1 MYTVGDLDKRMKSG
15 KAMMIHF
22 ENDRN
27 ATRILCV
34 QKFVDF
40 PLLQQLFDEP
50 QNEELSVSVSA
61 QSRLIFF
68 YLEDFLYKNFW
79 KWFHMTKKLHVTDY
93 IKERINDE
101 EFEFSPTMLHKVYDI
116 TGYICGH
123 RIYNLLHLNRLRPE
137 YVTTFQNYYKNSR
150 LADGHTALMQGLPAE
165 CILFREHSQGLYY
178 SKEANLDFIKLIQ
191 AIWMQS
197 LSTNVLILFNAY
209 EPVKLV
215 QNVILNSKK
224 VQLYFQNSC
233 VTLKDEFNSDLNLAL
248 DENPISYLYRFLI
261 HGFIRV
267 HAKDIYQ
274 LRLSNALLSKTGASG
289 IRTNLLSHSAS
300 AASTKKH
307 IANDGPIPNPSHSF
321 NCACKKEF
329 KRLFWYEKHIQSC
342 TTYRK
347 SMSDGSIVPEVL
359 DTETLILHSLINLE
373 VIHDD
378 SEYSNDEDDVDT
390 TNTERQLERDENEL
404 DANLLKHIFV
414 NEINDELGYMYIFN
428 LTYLGKIGNINI
440 QQLGIFHFLIFNMK
454 R

>member
-1 MYTVGDLDKRMKSG
+1 MICFSESSHNSFNMESIDFDADCFLQSGGIYEKTLEDLFYCEIFFLKRESLHLLFFTRFLAEETSSIFLQKVLFELASNLRSSYKKHVSSTVGDLDKRMKSG
-15 KAMMIHF
+15 KAMMISF

-27 ATRILCV
+27 ASRILCV
-34 QKFVDF
+34 QKFVNF

-233 VTLKDEFNSDLNLAL
+233 VT
-248 DENPISYLYRFLI
+248 
-261 HGFIRV
+261 
-267 HAKDIYQ
+267 
-274 LRLSNALLSKTGASG
+274 
-289 IRTNLLSHSAS
+289 
-300 AASTKKH
+300 
-307 IANDGPIPNPSHSF
+307 
-321 NCACKKEF
+321 
-329 KRLFWYEKHIQSC
+329 
-342 TTYRK
+342 
-347 SMSDGSIVPEVL
+347 
-359 DTETLILHSLINLE
+359 
-373 VIHDD
+373 
-378 SEYSNDEDDVDT
+378 
-390 TNTERQLERDENEL
+390 
-404 DANLLKHIFV
+404 
-414 NEINDELGYMYIFN
+414 
-428 LTYLGKIGNINI
+428 
-440 QQLGIFHFLIFNMK
+440 
-454 R
+454 